1 MVGLHSTANMDAIV
15 DAFARRKIWES
26 ETEKSELLDLKNLQY
41 RGPPPPSMEPQVN
54 CFLHVCV
61 GELML
66 VEIVRI
72 YLLFP

>member
-26 ETEKSELLDLKNLQY
+26 EMEKSELDLRNLQY
-41 RGPPPPSMEPQVN
+41 RGTPPPTMEPQVS
-54 CFLHVCV
+54 CFVHLCV

-66 VEIVRI
+66 MEIVRK